1 MIKVVTNLVLLAS
14 LFCFSLTNAQDFHGQ
29 AVYESK
35 TLLGDKIQ
43 INNSDGMPEEM
54 KQKLQESMKK
64 AFEKTFVL
72 NFNKYESVY
81 LQEEKLEAPKPN
93 SSMNVVVFKGNTDGK
108 KYKNIKEKIQISE
121 EDVFGK
127 EFLIVDSLKVWNW
140 KLESETKKIGN
151 YTCHKAVAVIP
162 VSEEDMKEYE
172 ENKKN
177 KGNGKTQFISVVEP
191 KEQIIT
197 VWYTPEIPVSQGPD
211 QYWGLP
217 GLILEANNG
226 LTIFLCSKIT
236 LNSKEKN
243 EIKKPNKGKKVNQ
256 KEYDRI
262 VEKQMESMKDSKGNI
277 NIKIGG

>member
-1 MIKVVTNLVLLAS
+1 MIKVITNFVLLAS
-14 LFCFSLTNAQDFHGQ
+14 LFCFSLANAQDFHGQ

-35 TLLGDKIQ
+35 TLMSDKIQ
-43 INNSDGMPEEM
+43 INSADGMPEDM

-81 LQEEKLEAPKPN
+81 FQEEKLEAPKPN
-93 SSMNVVVFKGNTDGK
+93 SSMNVVVFRGNMDGK
-108 KYKNIKEKIQISE
+108 KYKNVKEKIQIAE
-121 EDVFGK
+121 EDVFDK

-140 KLESETKKIGN
+140 KLESESKKIGN
-151 YTCHKAVAVIP
+151 YTCYKAVAVIP
-162 VSEEDMKEYE
+162 VSEEDRKQYE
-172 ENKKN
+172 ESKKL
-177 KGNGKTQFISVVEP
+177 KGNGKTQFITISEP

-211 QYWGLP
+211 EYWGLP

-226 LTIFLCSKIT
+226 QTIFLCSKIT
-236 LNSKEKN
+236 LNSKEKT
-243 EIKKPNKGKKVNQ
+243 EIKRPNKGKKVNQ

-262 VEKQMESMKDSKGNI
+262 VEKQLENMKDSKGNI

>member
-1 MIKVVTNLVLLAS
+1 MIKVITNLVLLAS
-14 LFCFSLTNAQDFHGQ
+14 LFCFSLTSAQDFHGQ

-108 KYKNIKEKIQISE
+108 KYKNVKEKIQISE

-243 EIKKPNKGKKVNQ
+243 EIKRPNKGKKVNQ

>member
-1 MIKVVTNLVLLAS
+1 MIKVITNFVLLAS
-14 LFCFSLTNAQDFHGQ
+14 LFCFSFANAQDFHGQ

-108 KYKNIKEKIQISE
+108 KYKNVKEKIQISE

-243 EIKKPNKGKKVNQ
+243 EIKRPNKGKKVNQ

>member
-1 MIKVVTNLVLLAS
+1 MIKVITNFVLLAS
-14 LFCFSLTNAQDFHGQ
+14 LFCFGLANAQDFHGQ

-35 TLLGDKIQ
+35 TLIGDKIQ
-43 INNSDGMPEEM
+43 INSADGMPEDM

-108 KYKNIKEKIQISE
+108 KYKNVKEKIQIAE

-140 KLESETKKIGN
+140 KLESESKKIGN
-151 YTCHKAVAVIP
+151 YTCYKAVAVIP
-162 VSEEDMKEYE
+162 VSEEDLKQYE
-172 ENKKN
+172 ESKKL
-177 KGNGKTQFISVVEP
+177 KGNGKTQFITISEP

-197 VWYTPEIPVSQGPD
+197 VWYAPEIPVSQGPD
-211 QYWGLP
+211 EYWGLP
-217 GLILEANNG
+217 GLILEANDG
-226 LTIFLCSKIT
+226 HTIFLCSKIT
-236 LNSKEKN
+236 LNSKEKT
-243 EIKKPNKGKKVNQ
+243 EIKRPNKGKKVNQ

-262 VEKQMESMKDSKGNI
+262 VEKQMENMKDSKGNI